1 MPKTLTKIFRSIFVS
16 FHIQDSK
23 LENNNFDF
31 IIKQNQNIN
40 ISNNNYFC
48 EKNMLKSKFISNNN
62 ILSLNRNNSNNDD
75 DNQLNNNIINK
86 RRTKSPNIDLRR
98 INTQNNNNIY
108 NIINNTYFPNIIISK
123 KSLKKAIYLNQI
135 NLLTDSKEIVELYS
149 EFIIILFKNGTEN
162 KNKIIFNVFK
172 QFYEKETD
180 SIFKSNFRKNIY
192 KFYDLFKNVLIPA
205 MNSFNNEYKIK
216 DRIISIKKYLSKYE
230 KDGEKIGGTIK
241 NIYEKYA
248 KHIPNFENLLK
259 YKINNYDN
267 IIFIELLK
275 FFFVKEYSKD
285 FWELLTS
292 VIKKM
297 NFFLILIFYKK
308 LKVKL

>member
-75 DNQLNNNIINK
+75 DNQLNNNIIIK

-162 KNKIIFNVFK
+162 K
-172 QFYEKETD
+172 
-180 SIFKSNFRKNIY
+180 KNYI
-192 KFYDLFKNVLIPA
+192 
-205 MNSFNNEYKIK
+205 
-216 DRIISIKKYLSKYE
+216 
-230 KDGEKIGGTIK
+230 
-241 NIYEKYA
+241 
-248 KHIPNFENLLK
+248 
-259 YKINNYDN
+259 
-267 IIFIELLK
+267 
-275 FFFVKEYSKD
+275 
-285 FWELLTS
+285 
-292 VIKKM
+292 
-297 NFFLILIFYKK
+297 
-308 LKVKL
+308 